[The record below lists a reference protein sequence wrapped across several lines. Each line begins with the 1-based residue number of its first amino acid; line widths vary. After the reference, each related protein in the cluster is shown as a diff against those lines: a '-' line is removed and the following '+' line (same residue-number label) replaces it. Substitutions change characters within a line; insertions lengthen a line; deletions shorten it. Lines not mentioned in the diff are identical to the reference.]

1 MRITQRSMT
10 ANSLAGLNSNL
21 AAVAKL
27 QNQLTAGKV
36 ISRPSDSPTGTNTS
50 MQTRSALGAVTQQAR
65 NISDAQS
72 WLDQTYSTMTNMI
85 DVTQQARD
93 LTIQGLNGGAN
104 SVDASAAIS
113 KQISA
118 LRDSL
123 LGMANATVGGRPIF
137 GGVTAGAAAYDADGM
152 YVGVPAVGDPVPI
165 TRRISDA
172 ESIRIDVT
180 GPEAF
185 GAPDDVFA
193 VLGRIAA
200 KLDPPGDPAPAVDVD
215 ALADDLTALDGALR
229 SMLSGVA
236 GISAKAARVET
247 AASLN
252 QDRSLSLTTRLSS
265 VEDVDLAK
273 TTMELQMQQ
282 VTYQAALSVTSQTLQ
297 QSLVDFL
304 R

>member
-1 MRITQRSMT
+1 MRVTQRSMT

-21 AAVAKL
+21 SAVAKL
-27 QNQLTAGKV
+27 QNQLTSGKV
-36 ISRPSDSPTGTNTS
+36 INRPSDSPTGANTA
-50 MQTRSALGAVTQQAR
+50 MQARSALGAVAQQAR
-65 NISDAQS
+65 NITDAQS
-72 WLDQTYSTMTNMI
+72 WLDNTYSTMTNMI
-85 DVTQQARD
+85 NVTQQARS
-93 LTIQGLNGGAN
+93 LTVQGLNTGAT
-104 SVDASAAIS
+104 SADAATAIS
-113 KQISA
+113 KQVSA

-123 LGMANATVGGRPIF
+123 VGMANTTVGGRPLF
-137 GGVTAGAAAYDADGM
+137 GGVTAGSTAYDTTGK
-152 YVGVPAVGDPVPI
+152 YVGVLDSNGDPVPV

-185 GAPDDVFA
+185 GQAPEDVFS
-193 VLGRIAA
+193 VLENIAA
-200 KLDPPGDPAPAVDVD
+200 HVAGSTADPV
-215 ALADDLTALDGALR
+215 ALADDLTALDGALQK
-229 SMLSGVA
+229 MLVGVA

-247 AASLN
+247 AGVLN
-252 QDRSLSLTTRLSS
+252 QDRSLSLTTRLAD

-282 VTYQAALSVTSQTLQ
+282 VTYQAALSVTSKTLQ